1 MAEGEPFTQALAVLW
16 GGREEPLTD
25 PEGEPLYAHQAA
37 LLTGLIPKQEGGE
50 ALWTAA
56 LSLTAGTPPAEP
68 DPEPTPAQP
77 SPTPA
82 PTPAPEPV
90 VEQMPYDGPAL
101 PDNATMDK
109 YNLSALG
116 VGETVTPALGWLSS
130 GFGWREHPVDGED
143 RFHNGVD
150 LAVNIGTEIKA
161 FAAGTVDYIGESD
174 IYGLYLQIRH
184 AGGLTSFYCHCS
196 KLCVQQGQVVAAG
209 GEGGGIRGHRQRHR
223 PAPSFRA
230 QAGRGAPGPPL
241 LYRDPVTAFG
251 RKRVEISAGAILLW
265 AVLFYL
271 DEDGLVPL
279 CLLSCALHELGHL
292 LAIYALGGHAVCL
305 RLSCVGAELRLSA
318 RDRLRPGAQ
327 ILSALAGPLVNLA
340 AGFAALRL
348 AGERGWCFA
357 GINFALAAFNLL
369 PAGELDGGRAL
380 SCLLAPLLGADR
392 ARQALRCCRRPWP
405 RACWR
410 AGR

>member
-1 MAEGEPFTQALAVLW
+1 MGTADRVREQERRQRGRRTAGRGGRRPGRAELGPAEKRRLLQLAVCLALFLAVFVGRGVFPQRMEQLRVEILAAIHGDTDFRAAFSALGQAVSEGKPFTQAMAALW
-16 GGREEPLTD
+16 GVEAD
-25 PEGEPLYAHQAA
+25 PSEGEGEPLYAHQAA
-37 LLTGLIPKQEGGE
+37 LLSGLIPKQEGGE

-56 LSLTAGTPPAEP
+56 LSLTAGTPPPEP

-209 GEGGGIRGHRQRHR
+209 EKV
-223 PAPSFRA
+223 AES
-230 QAGRGAPGPPL
+230 GATGNVTGPH
-241 LYRDPVTAFG
+241 
-251 RKRVEISAGAILLW
+251 
-265 AVLFYL
+265 
-271 DEDGLVPL
+271 
-279 CLLSCALHELGHL
+279 LHFELK
-292 LAIYALGGHAVCL
+292 
-305 RLSCVGAELRLSA
+305 
-318 RDRLRPGAQ
+318 
-327 ILSALAGPLVNLA
+327 
-340 AGFAALRL
+340 
-348 AGERGWCFA
+348 
-357 GINFALAAFNLL
+357 
-369 PAGELDGGRAL
+369 LDGV
-380 SCLLAPLLGADR
+380 LLDPLYYIET
-392 ARQALRCCRRPWP
+392 Q
-405 RACWR
+405 
-410 AGR
+410 

>member
-1 MAEGEPFTQALAVLW
+1 MDGAVTPEGSPRQGFATNEDQVGAWGGGEADPSEGE
-16 GGREEPLTD
+16 GG
-25 PEGEPLYAHQAA
+25 PLYAHQAA
-37 LLTGLIPKQEGGE
+37 LLSGLIPKQEGGE

-82 PTPAPEPV
+82 PTPTPGPV

-109 YNLSALG
+109 HNLSALG
-116 VGETVTPALGWLSS
+116 VGVTVTPALGWLCS

-150 LAVNIGTEIKA
+150 LAVNTGTEIKA

-209 GEGGGIRGHRQRHR
+209 EKV
-223 PAPSFRA
+223 AES
-230 QAGRGAPGPPL
+230 GATGNVTGPH
-241 LYRDPVTAFG
+241 
-251 RKRVEISAGAILLW
+251 
-265 AVLFYL
+265 
-271 DEDGLVPL
+271 
-279 CLLSCALHELGHL
+279 LHFELK
-292 LAIYALGGHAVCL
+292 
-305 RLSCVGAELRLSA
+305 
-318 RDRLRPGAQ
+318 
-327 ILSALAGPLVNLA
+327 
-340 AGFAALRL
+340 
-348 AGERGWCFA
+348 
-357 GINFALAAFNLL
+357 
-369 PAGELDGGRAL
+369 LDGV
-380 SCLLAPLLGADR
+380 LLDPLYYIET
-392 ARQALRCCRRPWP
+392 Q
-405 RACWR
+405 
-410 AGR
+410 